1 MSYWYRPNV
10 FRRRWGSYGSIK
22 NNWYSNNYSLNS
34 INDNYDPD
42 AGDEEYT
49 EEDDVD
55 LHPNVYTENSYFDP
69 DNEPE
74 RANKPDII
82 DEEYNK
88 TEESMFDDPDYEEYN
103 KEFRN
108 IIEPHE
114 EQEYEE
120 DEEQQEQDIPE
131 EETITYE
138 IVNPNNQEQ
147 VLTYDDNTLKILDGI
162 IDIDNENELIDT
174 LTRVEEDVRKRNE
187 TILLQTEQ
195 EDETIPVIIT
205 DKQNNIVLADNIEE
219 NRIPEVLQQ
228 LKEKPLQEEIEI
240 HKDVKDPDNFIIP
253 PKQYK
258 EIKPMDDDEE
268 DEKNRKR
275 YRKLDDFFNDNYK
288 KRGDDSSSDSED
300 NREDGKGKIKYQAK
314 RPFEEKL
321 TSTFFNPPRINN
333 LPPQQPI
340 QEIVPYQQMI
350 IKPEQKKKKKS
361 PKKIQNNDDVNG
373 NKPDDDSKG
382 IKIKLNELEERELV
396 LKEAKPVPD
405 FIPLESVDIPNEVEN
420 EEPILEDDEQ
430 ELEWYDDHM
439 PEEIKLDPV
448 PEDAKY
454 WHNFKHNSEKK
465 KINYPIQL
473 VDDRTQ
479 GNLARQAK
487 ESRKL
492 QRKTRKQEKIKKMKD
507 PINKITE
514 INKFVNKKIKKY
526 LKRHP
531 LLIEE
536 EIPEELIERWQEE
549 ALHDYDYRLLMLES
563 EVIII
568 QQPPSTKRK
577 EPIEEKEQK
586 EEKPEIEKEENDYPL
601 NLIIEEDSEAEI
613 PIEPVEPLEDPQF
626 DYATSTIGGE
636 DKVRTR

>member
-1 MSYWYRPNV
+1 MSYWHRPNV

-22 NNWYSNNYSLNS
+22 NDWYSNNYSLNS

-42 AGDEEYT
+42 AGDEDYT

-88 TEESMFDDPDYEEYN
+88 TEESLFDDPDYEEYN
-103 KEFRN
+103 NEFGN
-108 IIEPHE
+108 IEQPNDEEEQNIENEEEDTQEEIEP
-114 EQEYEE
+114 
-120 DEEQQEQDIPE
+120 
-131 EETITYE
+131 TYE
-138 IVNPNNQEQ
+138 IVNPNNPEQ
-147 VLTYDDNTLKILDGI
+147 VYTYDDNTIKILDGI
-162 IDIDNENELIDT
+162 IDINNDQELINVLNQVDQDIKNNNQIIENDITEENTNEIPIVITNEND
-174 LTRVEEDVRKRNE
+174 RV
-187 TILLQTEQ
+187 I
-195 EDETIPVIIT
+195 
-205 DKQNNIVLADNIEE
+205 LADNIQED
-219 NRIPEVLQQ
+219 RIPSILEQ
-228 LKEKPLQEEIEI
+228 LKEQPLQEEIEI

-275 YRKLDDFFNDNYK
+275 FRKLDDFFNDNYK

-300 NREDGKGKIKYQAK
+300 NREDGKGKVKYQAK

-321 TSTFFNPPRINN
+321 TSTFFNPPRNNN

-340 QEIVPYQQMI
+340 QEIVPYQQII

-420 EEPILEDDEQ
+420 EEPILEDDGQ

-439 PEEIKLDPV
+439 PEEIKLDPI

-454 WHNFKHNSEKK
+454 WQNFKHNSEKK

-479 GNLARQAK
+479 GNLEREAK

-514 INKFVNKKIKKY
+514 VNKFVNKKIKKY

-613 PIEPVEPLEDPQF
+613 PVEPVEPLEDPQF
-626 DYATSTIGGE
+626 DFATSTVGGE
-636 DKVRTR
+636 EKVRTR